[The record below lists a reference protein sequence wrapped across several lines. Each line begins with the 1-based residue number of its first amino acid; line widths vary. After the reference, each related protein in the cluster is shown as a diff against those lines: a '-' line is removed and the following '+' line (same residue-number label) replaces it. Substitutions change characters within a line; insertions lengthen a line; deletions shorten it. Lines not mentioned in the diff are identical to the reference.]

1 MIRYILYFVF
11 CFFVFQFSGCA
22 YFNTFYNTQ
31 KYFNQGL
38 RELKRYERMS
48 KKIKQPATSSRSAGT
63 SSRVPRP
70 RASST
75 AANTYFDQCI
85 EKGSRLLELYP
96 DSKWVDDTLY
106 MLGRS
111 LYYKGEYDGARK
123 KFDELTTLFPECE
136 YVIESYYWWGKTHVE
151 QMSFVSAEE
160 KFNIVLNSEI
170 SRDLRNKTILSLA
183 EILYLQ
189 EKYSDAVDN
198 YRDIVKNIDDD
209 EVRIEAQLKVGS
221 CYLHLEDYENAV
233 ESFSAA
239 RGYDGDKE
247 QVFLANFQYAIS
259 KKYVGD
265 NVEAIGVLEELLDDG
280 KNVDHFPEIR
290 IEMADCFRRQDN
302 LEEAISIYQD
312 VVNIYGGTEYSGQAN
327 YALGLIYYRDYLD
340 LEKALDSFN
349 QAQSA
354 RVQDPEFKKEVKR
367 LIKDIT
373 DYNAIQESIKN
384 EEKVDKKIK
393 KEEEKDTLERNE
405 RLVRLEKMELIN
417 ERAKR
422 RYLLGEFYLS
432 KVGKADSSLYY
443 FNDVVELY
451 DESDYAAKALLQIHE
466 VYSKELR
473 EEEKGKKYL
482 EELIEKYPQSD
493 YSNAAREKLGLP
505 TIVLLRD
512 SLRSEML
519 RAEEYYYEK
528 KELDKALEIYKQ
540 ISEDYPEYEFT
551 PRCIY
556 ARGRH
561 YETEELDSE
570 KAFKEYEILVED
582 YPETE

>member
-1 MIRYILYFVF
+1 MIRYILYFIF

-38 RELKRYERMS
+38 RELKRYERKS
-48 KKIKQPATSSRSAGT
+48 KKVKQPAASSRSAGK
-63 SSRVPRP
+63 SSRAARS
-70 RASST
+70 RRQST
-75 AANTYFDQCI
+75 PADTYFDQCI

-111 LYYKGEYDGARK
+111 LYYKGEYDGARN
-123 KFDELTTLFPECE
+123 KFDELTTLFPESE
-136 YVIESYYWWGKTHVE
+136 YVIESYYWWGKAYVE

-160 KFNIVLNSEI
+160 KFNIVLNSKI

-189 EKYSDAVDN
+189 EKYNDAVDN
-198 YRDIVKNIDDD
+198 YRDIVKNIDDN
-209 EVRIEAQLKVGS
+209 EVRIEAQLKVGD

-233 ESFSAA
+233 KSFSVA
-239 RGYDGDKE
+239 RGYDANKE

-259 KKYVGD
+259 KKCVGD
-265 NVEAIGVLEELLDDG
+265 NVEAIGVLKELLDDG
-280 KNVDHFPEIR
+280 RNVDYFPEIR

-312 VVNIYGGTEYSGQAN
+312 VVNIYGKTEYAGRAN

-340 LEKALDSFN
+340 FEKALDSFKL
-349 QAQSA
+349 AQSA
-354 RVQDPEFKKEVKR
+354 RVQDPEFRKEVKR

-384 EEKVDKKIK
+384 EEKVDKRIK
-393 KEEEKDTLERNE
+393 KEEKKDNLETNE
-405 RLVRLEKMELIN
+405 RLVRIEKMELIN

-432 KVGKADSSLYY
+432 EVGKADSSLFY
-443 FNDVVELY
+443 FNEVVELY
-451 DESDYAAKALLQIHE
+451 AESDYAAKALLQINE
-466 VYSKELR
+466 VYSKEDRKSTRLNSSHIPLSR
-473 EEEKGKKYL
+473 M
-482 EELIEKYPQSD
+482 PS
-493 YSNAAREKLGLP
+493 SA
-505 TIVLLRD
+505 
-512 SLRSEML
+512 
-519 RAEEYYYEK
+519 
-528 KELDKALEIYKQ
+528 
-540 ISEDYPEYEFT
+540 
-551 PRCIY
+551 
-556 ARGRH
+556 
-561 YETEELDSE
+561 
-570 KAFKEYEILVED
+570 
-582 YPETE
+582 